1 MGEAVGKPQRGD
13 AMSTHVSVPD
23 ETDGQTGSGAFRAS
37 ALAASL
43 TVKDLP
49 TSLAWYRDVAGFTVD
64 REYERE
70 GKLLFVALRAGDVR
84 ILLNQDDGAKGLD
97 REKGAGFSLMITTA
111 QDVDAVAHRIRE
123 NGGTLD
129 SEPAD
134 MPWGARAFRLRDP
147 DGFRL
152 AISSGR

>member
-1 MGEAVGKPQRGD
+1 M
-13 AMSTHVSVPD
+13 
-23 ETDGQTGSGAFRAS
+23 TDDSHSAGAFHARS
-37 ALAASL
+37 MEASL
-43 TVKDLP
+43 TVRDIHE
-49 TSLAWYRDVAGFTVD
+49 SLAWYRDVLGFAVD

-70 GKLLFVALRAGDVR
+70 GSLRAVSLRAGEVR
-84 ILLNQDDGAKGLD
+84 ILLTQDDGAKGLD
-97 REKGAGFSLMITTA
+97 RAKGAGFSLMITTA
-111 QDVDAVAHRIRE
+111 QDVDDVARRIRE
-123 NGGTLD
+123 HGGTLD